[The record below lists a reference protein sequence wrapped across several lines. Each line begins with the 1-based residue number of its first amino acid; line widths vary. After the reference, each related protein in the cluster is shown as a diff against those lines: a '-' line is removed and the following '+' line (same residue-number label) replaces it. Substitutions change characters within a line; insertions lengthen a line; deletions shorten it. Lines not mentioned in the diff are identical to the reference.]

1 MYRSAISMQNVQPK
15 GDKMTA
21 EEVSSDYFGGKIS
34 PYTVRDL
41 WRRGELPGVKCG
53 RIIFSRAELDR
64 WFTERSRAN
73 VEKKEN
79 QQYGKLRAVAGK

>member
-1 MYRSAISMQNVQPK
+1 MYGHAVMMQRSEQTK

-21 EEVSSDYFGGKIS
+21 TETSREYFEGKIS

-53 RIIFSRAELDR
+53 GRLIFSRCELDR
-64 WFTERSRAN
+64 WFSEQSRAN
-73 VEKKEN
+73 VEKRSEH
-79 QQYGKLRAVAGK
+79 GTLRRAK